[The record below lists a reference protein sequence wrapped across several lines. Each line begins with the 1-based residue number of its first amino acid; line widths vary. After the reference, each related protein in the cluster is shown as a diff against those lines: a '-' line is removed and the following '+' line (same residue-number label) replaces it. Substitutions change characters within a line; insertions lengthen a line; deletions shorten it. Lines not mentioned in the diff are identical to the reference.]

1 MTSQAQLP
9 CGHTVTITDAAQR
22 AIDKSAEVSLAETG
36 RAVASLRCPRCGKVG
51 VPVKPGTAA
60 ARSPIMDM
68 LTNPKRASAAVPTAP
83 RRSGEPR
90 PAPAPA
96 PAPAPVP
103 EPPAPPAPTPA
114 PEAPPAPAP
123 APSGG
128 ERVVIAGG
136 PNTGKTTLADK
147 IGRPNT
153 QHTDDLIGT
162 YDWSGVSA
170 HVAESWMAQPG
181 PWVIE
186 GVATVRALRK
196 RMEATADAP
205 CDVLIWL
212 TVAHE
217 SLTPGQDRMSK
228 GCHTVYDEIL
238 PQLEARGVTVV
249 VDP

>member
-1 MTSQAQLP
+1 M
-9 CGHTVTITDAAQR
+9 
-22 AIDKSAEVSLAETG
+22 
-36 RAVASLRCPRCGKVG
+36 
-51 VPVKPGTAA
+51 
-60 ARSPIMDM
+60 
-68 LTNPKRASAAVPTAP
+68 
-83 RRSGEPR
+83 
-90 PAPAPA
+90 
-96 PAPAPVP
+96 P
-103 EPPAPPAPTPA
+103 EPPAPPAPTPPAPTPA

-196 RMEATADAP
+196 RMELSPERP

-212 TVAHE
+212 TV
-217 SLTPGQDRMSK
+217 G
-228 GCHTVYDEIL
+228 I
-238 PQLEARGVTVV
+238 VTVLTAALLV
-249 VDP
+249 MQVLGIG